1 MNHRRSADLHAK
13 GLNQWPKSQSL
24 SRAYS
29 RSTNAPYFFVSPSAP
44 IGSGPG
50 WLRVTAMQSMML
62 SETLV
67 ENAVAHAP
75 PSTVVTVSISANAA
89 ISVAD
94 RGPGIPAEQRKHIFE
109 RFWRESGKG
118 SPGAGLALAIV
129 TEIMKTQHGGISVDD
144 NRGRGIV
151 FTLRFGQLM
160 GW

>member
-1 MNHRRSADLHAK
+1 MFTSFALKSAFKKRGNNFCTFAPEGHRLGSAVVAVGGNGGRS
-13 GLNQWPKSQSL
+13 N
-24 SRAYS
+24 
-29 RSTNAPYFFVSPSAP
+29 
-44 IGSGPG
+44 
-50 WLRVTAMQSMML
+50 SMIL

-75 PSTVVTVSISANAA
+75 PSTEVTVSIPANAA

-118 SPGAGLALAIV
+118 SPGAGPGLAVV
-129 TEIMKTQHGGISVDD
+129 TEIMKTQRGGISVDD

-151 FTLRFGQLM
+151 FTLRFGQLI